1 MARGALAAHAQ
12 PCVERFRETQRA
24 HAALGLLDVVLRAV
38 LGERAGLGVVDRGG
52 GAGVAVSGLAHTAGV
67 VDEPL
72 TGLRM
77 ISALPDR
84 AQRAN

>member
-1 MARGALAAHAQ
+1 MASGALAAHAQ
-12 PCVERFRETQRA
+12 PRAERFREARA

-77 ISALPDR
+77 TSALPDR
-84 AQRAN
+84 AQRAD